1 MKAPAKTTEHPKA
14 LDALI
19 GIVDVAIPY
28 RYPER
33 IPTLSHL
40 ARLVA
45 SASRV
50 LHVRDLD
57 ERISVENA
65 AVLALAKK
73 RGLVS

>member
-1 MKAPAKTTEHPKA
+1 MKQPAKTTEQPKP

-19 GIVDVAIPY
+19 GIVDLAIPY
-28 RYPER
+28 RYPEK
-33 IPTLSHL
+33 IPTLSDL

-57 ERISVENA
+57 ERISAENA

>member
-1 MKAPAKTTEHPKA
+1 MKQPAKTTEQPKA
-14 LDALI
+14 LDASI
-19 GIVDVAIPY
+19 GIVDLAIPY
-28 RYPER
+28 RYPNGA
-33 IPTLSHL
+33 TLADV
-40 ARLVA
+40 ARLIA